1 MKIKGITDQD
11 LDFAYDALIFT
22 VFAMLA
28 MAVVARLIGI
38 V

>member
-11 LDFAYDALIFT
+11 LDRAYDLLIFT
-22 VFAMLA
+22 VFAMAA
-28 MAVVARLIGI
+28 MVIVAGLIGI

>member
-11 LDFAYDALIFT
+11 LDRCYDLLIFT
-22 VFAMLA
+22 VFAMAA
-28 MAVVARLIGI
+28 MVIVARLIGI

>member
-11 LDFAYDALIFT
+11 LDRAYDLLIFT
-22 VFAMLA
+22 VFAMFA
-28 MAVVARLIGI
+28 MVIVARLIGI

>member
-11 LDFAYDALIFT
+11 LDRAYDLLILT
-22 VFAMLA
+22 VFAMAA
-28 MAVVARLIGI
+28 MVIAARLIGI